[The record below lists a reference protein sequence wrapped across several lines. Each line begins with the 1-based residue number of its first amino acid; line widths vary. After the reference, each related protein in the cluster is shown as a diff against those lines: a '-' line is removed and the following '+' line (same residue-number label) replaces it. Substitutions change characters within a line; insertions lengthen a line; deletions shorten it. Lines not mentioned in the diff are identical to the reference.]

1 VLSPEKNRL
10 LTQVGPGTPMGELL
24 RRYWMPIGG
33 ASELDTNP
41 IKPIRLMGEDLVLY
55 KDLGGQFGLL
65 DRHCPHRRADLAYGF
80 VEPTGIRCNYH
91 GWLMDEAGRCIEQ
104 PYDDTVNPRSR
115 AKERCGTKAYPVK
128 ECAGLLWTYM
138 GPQPVPELPVW
149 EPFTWENGFREVVL
163 SDVPCN
169 WFQCQENSCDPVH
182 FEWMHDNWTLRLSGK
197 TGPYASKHLK
207 LKFEEFEHGFTYKRV
222 REGQSEEDRYW
233 TVGRVALWPN
243 GFYLGRHFEWR
254 VPVDDENTLS
264 VAWFFVRVPKGR
276 EPYVQN
282 SVPTWKSPIHGE
294 DGRWITSH
302 VINQDIVAWVGQGKI
317 ADRTQEH
324 LRSSDIGITM
334 MRNRFFEELEAIKA
348 GRDPKGVVRDPSLA
362 KSIDLPDMGR
372 EQNTV
377 GLTLAEFQNDP
388 LLRQRL
394 KEFRHHYGQPPEV
407 RAAFAEAMGI
417 AAT

>member
-1 VLSPEKNRL
+1 MLSAEKNRL

-55 KDLGGQFGLL
+55 KDLGGTFGLL

-115 AKERCGTKAYPVK
+115 AKERCATKAYPVK
-128 ECAGLLWTYM
+128 ECAGLLWAYM

-182 FEWMHDNWTLRLSGK
+182 FEWMHDNWSLRLSGK

-207 LKFEEFEHGFTYKRV
+207 LKFEEFDYGFIYKRV
-222 REGQSEEDRYW
+222 REDSDERNPYW

-243 GFYLGRHFEWR
+243 GFYLGNHFEWR

-264 VAWFFVRVPKGR
+264 VAWFFMRVPKGR
-276 EPYVQN
+276 EPYVQDN
-282 SVPTWKSPIHGE
+282 GPDLGEPDQGRARPLDLEPRHQPGHHRLGRAGAHRRPHQGEYRRQRHGHRDDPQAPVRRSRCHRPGPGAQGHHPQSPTLHAAS
-294 DGRWITSH
+294 SC
-302 VINQDIVAWVGQGKI
+302 
-317 ADRTQEH
+317 
-324 LRSSDIGITM
+324 RSS
-334 MRNRFFEELEAIKA
+334 RRRKA
-348 GRDPKGVVRDPSLA
+348 WKGSRSRTTTN
-362 KSIDLPDMGR
+362 IR
-372 EQNTV
+372 C
-377 GLTLAEFQNDP
+377 
-388 LLRQRL
+388 
-394 KEFRHHYGQPPEV
+394 
-407 RAAFAEAMGI
+407 
-417 AAT
+417 